1 MFCGQDVRVT
11 KRCQPQ
17 DHGKGW
23 QLNGK
28 HTELE
33 FEIDTQSLSSI
44 KYLLEMGKTDTE
56 TELGHK
62 T

>member
-56 TELGHK
+56 H
-62 T
+62 